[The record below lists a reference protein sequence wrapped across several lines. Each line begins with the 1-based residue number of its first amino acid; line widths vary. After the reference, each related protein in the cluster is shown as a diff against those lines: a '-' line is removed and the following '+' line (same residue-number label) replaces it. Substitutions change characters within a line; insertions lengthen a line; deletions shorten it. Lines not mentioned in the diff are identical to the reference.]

1 MPVEVVV
8 SSSGYES
15 RDVGKA
21 LGESIGCSLP
31 KLDGVESMRVDA
43 TILEMFNEW
52 KYAVVG
58 G

>member
-8 SSSGYES
+8 SGRGYES

-21 LGESIGCSLP
+21 LGESVGCSLP
-31 KLDGVESMRVDA
+31 KLVWVESMRVDA
-43 TILEMFNEW
+43 TILEMFNER
-52 KYAVVG
+52 KYAMVG